1 MSRRSKI
8 ASLPPDVRDELNR
21 LIAAAGYGNYRAAAA
36 WLQEQH
42 GVDIQKSAVA
52 DYGAKLQRRIDAIQ
66 HATEQAE
73 ALVATA
79 PDDGGAMADGSL
91 RLVQERIFALMLE
104 AEGGDLKEL
113 AAAARA
119 LAEVARASISV
130 RSERRKVLAQKRADA
145 DAALARAEAE
155 AGEGGDAMDVIRR
168 VRREVYGML
177 DD

>member
-8 ASLPPDVRDELNR
+8 ARLPPDVRDELNR
-21 LIAAAGYGNYRAAAA
+21 LIAAAGYGSYRALAA
-36 WLQEQH
+36 WLKEQ
-42 GVDIQKSAVA
+42 GEDIGKSTVA
-52 DYGAKLQRRIDAIQ
+52 RHGAKLQRRLDAIQ

-130 RSERRKVLAQKRADA
+130 RAERRKVLAQKRADA
-145 DAALARAEAE
+145 KAALEAAEAAARAGAPTVELVKRIQR
-155 AGEGGDAMDVIRR
+155 DI
-168 VRREVYGML
+168 YGIF